1 MLHKLRQKNMT
12 LEVLIERDAFG
23 RLHAYVRDRRPDG
36 FVLKGDDLLKK
47 EVFRSVDTARIE
59 CERTI
64 RGMFKLLD
72 TPRIEYVL
80 PEETEGL

>member
-47 EVFRSVDTARIE
+47 EVIRSVDTARIE
-59 CERTI
+59 CDRTI
-64 RGMFKLLD
+64 RKMFRLLD
-72 TPRIEYVL
+72 APRIEYVL